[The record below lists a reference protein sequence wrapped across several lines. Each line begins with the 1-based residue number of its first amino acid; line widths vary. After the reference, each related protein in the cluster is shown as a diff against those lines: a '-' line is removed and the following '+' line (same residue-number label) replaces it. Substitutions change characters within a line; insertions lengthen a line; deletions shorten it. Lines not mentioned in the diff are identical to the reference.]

1 MAINSRPADF
11 RLEVG
16 VEVGT
21 SFQHMKEDITAIVRT
36 LNKQPPKIKL
46 SVDMASLSKD
56 FNKLKTDIN
65 ELRKE
70 AGEIKFSNQISSS
83 LTNIQ
88 SSLSTLTESVSG
100 VTGLRTELESL
111 ATAMQNFQGI
121 NLNLGLS
128 GNAANRNAAYGNA
141 ARAAIAEMQQ
151 QVNAL
156 HQAYGAFYH
165 MANGRDAAMQGVSSQ
180 FGIGRFIEAADA
192 LGRGGLNE
200 QAAALANYIT
210 LLQQAGREINGLNL
224 APTTSQFAHSAD
236 ELLQNIERVANG
248 EVELNANTERLRGIF
263 SSGIN
268 AEALNEQLTAIN
280 TSITNANNAIGALG
294 INEESLSTFRTS
306 IAEIVGLINQLISSV
321 ERVNTSI
328 SGLAPREIVNRESL
342 AEAVTQVNEATQA
355 TQRLDTTMSE
365 VSTRAQE
372 VAQSTQAA
380 TQATQENISATSQ
393 LSGNMSGLNSTLQ
406 TMEDTRLQEI
416 ANAELLR
423 MAEEEEAAYAN
434 RANTALQ
441 NQIETMVGIGRQTK
455 SAESSMLAFIAAE
468 EEANRTFQNPMAAEA
483 ELRRIAQAAT
493 SARRLLGS
501 NMEAA
506 ETGTDSYDRAT
517 AALEQLDR
525 VLGYCHGNAELLAE
539 ALRVTGVNSVEE
551 VTRLNTAVATLR
563 DELQET
569 GTGGTTSLRAVIDM
583 LNQMQSLVG
592 RNPNVTGGDGYA
604 AITGQIELFQTI
616 VRSCNGDVNALEQVL
631 HDMGLQGSN
640 VIENARL
647 AMSNY
652 RSEVVAATSD
662 ERANAGAV
670 RDRNAAIR
678 EGEAAFR
685 QHTAVATQAEKRL
698 RQWSSAQ
705 YSSNEES
712 RNAYQNLRNSVNAL
726 DAAARAYDGTEQSA
740 RDMAEAV
747 RVTRTTMSETER
759 VLRTNGDATQSL
771 GDRIKG
777 LATKFSSWLGVS
789 QIIMYAVRAIKQMI
803 NSAREIDAAMT
814 QLKIVT
820 SATDGEM
827 KQFANT
833 ATTLAKELGK
843 SVTELTASIETFSR
857 LGYSLKDA
865 SELAKYATIMS
876 NVAGVDTEEATTGL
890 TAIVKGYNLNVSDA
904 EHVADVLVDVGQK
917 YAVSAGELME
927 AYEKSGAALSATN
940 TSLEKSAGL
949 IAAANASVQDASVIG
964 TALKTVSARIRGSK
978 SDLEELGESTDD
990 LAEGFSKYASEI
1002 KALTGFDIM
1011 IDESHFKDIYDIF
1024 EGISKTW
1031 STLSDTQQAR
1041 VSEILGGTRQLQV
1054 ISSIIGNWKDAVGA
1068 YETSLN
1074 SAGASTK
1081 ANDTYM
1087 ESINAHI
1094 EQMNAAFEELSTT
1107 IMNSGVAKLVID
1119 SGKTI
1124 LEILTG
1130 ISNLTGGLGTT
1141 LLTGGFVKGI
1151 TSVF

>member
-248 EVELNANTERLRGIF
+248 EVELNANTERLRSVF

-506 ETGTDSYDRAT
+506 GTGTDSYDRAT

-525 VLGYCHGNAELLAE
+525 VLGYCHGNAERLAE

-592 RNPNVTGGDGYA
+592 RNPNVTGGQGYE
-604 AITGQIELFQTI
+604 AITGQIAQFQAI
-616 VRSCNGDVNALEQVL
+616 VQACNGDVNALEQVL

-652 RSEVVAATSD
+652 RSEVVAATTA
-662 ERANAGAV
+662 ERANA
-670 RDRNAAIR
+670 NAARDMNEVLRLGEVAYRQYSNVLLQAENKLRSWSAAEHSANQGSVDAYRALQGSITALQ
-678 EGEAAFR
+678 EAA
-685 QHTAVATQAEKRL
+685 A
-698 RQWSSAQ
+698 
-705 YSSNEES
+705 
-712 RNAYQNLRNSVNAL
+712 
-726 DAAARAYDGTEQSA
+726 AYDGTEESA
-740 RDMAEAV
+740 GRMAQAV
-747 RVTRTTMSETER
+747 QNTRAVMKSSER
-759 VLRTNGDATQSL
+759 VIKANGDATQTF

-777 LATKFSSWLGVS
+777 LAQKFSSWLSVSQVIMYTIRTVKKMISTVKEIDTAITQLQIVTNTTRAEMQNFGDDIAETAKKIGASMTDLIDSATTYARLGYTLKESSTLAEYTSMLKAVGDIDVGDAQDAITSITKAFGINANEIEDVMDKLVVTGNNFPISVS
-789 QIIMYAVRAIKQMI
+789 QIA
-803 NSAREIDAAMT
+803 EGMT
-814 QLKIVT
+814 
-820 SATDGEM
+820 
-827 KQFANT
+827 N
-833 ATTLAKELGK
+833 
-843 SVTELTASIETFSR
+843 ASS
-857 LGYSLKDA
+857 
-865 SELAKYATIMS
+865 
-876 NVAGVDTEEATTGL
+876 
-890 TAIVKGYNLNVSDA
+890 
-904 EHVADVLVDVGQK
+904 
-917 YAVSAGELME
+917 
-927 AYEKSGAALSATN
+927 ALSAAGN
-940 TSLEKSAGL
+940 TFEQSVALL
-949 IAAANASVQDASVIG
+949 TAAN
-964 TALKTVSARIRGSK
+964 TTVNVCR
-978 SDLEELGESTDD
+978 
-990 LAEGFSKYASEI
+990 
-1002 KALTGFDIM
+1002 
-1011 IDESHFKDIYDIF
+1011 
-1024 EGISKTW
+1024 
-1031 STLSDTQQAR
+1031 
-1041 VSEILGGTRQLQV
+1041 
-1054 ISSIIGNWKDAVGA
+1054 
-1068 YETSLN
+1068 
-1074 SAGASTK
+1074 
-1081 ANDTYM
+1081 
-1087 ESINAHI
+1087 
-1094 EQMNAAFEELSTT
+1094 AA
-1107 IMNSGVAKLVID
+1107 
-1119 SGKTI
+1119 
-1124 LEILTG
+1124 
-1130 ISNLTGGLGTT
+1130 
-1141 LLTGGFVKGI
+1141 
-1151 TSVF
+1151 